1 MAESFSFELIT
12 PVKTL
17 VAENV
22 QEVTVPAYDGECGVL
37 PGHEN
42 FVGLLGT
49 GALKF
54 VKNGD
59 DFWYVVSS
67 GIYQVRNGQ
76 LIILTELG
84 EEAAQVKI
92 EEARNRLVELDKEIA
107 SSEADPQAVE
117 ALLLERERCEA
128 RLEVYN
134 RTHVVN

>member
-17 VAENV
+17 VAEKV

-92 EEARNRLVELDKEIA
+92 EEARTRLAELDKLIN
-107 SSEADPQAVE
+107 SSDADPQAVE
-117 ALLLERERCEA
+117 AFLLERERCEA